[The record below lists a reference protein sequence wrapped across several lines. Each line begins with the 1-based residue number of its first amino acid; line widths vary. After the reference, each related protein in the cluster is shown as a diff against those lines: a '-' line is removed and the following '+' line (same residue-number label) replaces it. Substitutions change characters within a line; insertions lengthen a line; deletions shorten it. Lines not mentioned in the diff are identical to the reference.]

1 MSANGLLIHYE
12 YCSGCSS
19 CVVACKNEHKLTKG
33 QWGIKLLENGPREV
47 SPGKIEWDYIPTPTS
62 FCDLCADRVKAGKKP
77 TCVHHCLAACM
88 EYGTLEELAKSA
100 AGKGRKVVIFTD
112 PHAATI
118 HLTKVVAGDTAI
130 AAGDKAEKKVVVK
143 KPIVVVDPLAAKP
156 GQNYG
161 TTKYVQSK
169 EYEGGE
175 IVFKEEKEKP
185 MPDKEKDSK

>member
-1 MSANGLLIHYE
+1 
-12 YCSGCSS
+12 
-19 CVVACKNEHKLTKG
+19 
-33 QWGIKLLENGPREV
+33 
-47 SPGKIEWDYIPTPTS
+47 
-62 FCDLCADRVKAGKKP
+62 
-77 TCVHHCLAACM
+77 M

-100 AGKGRKVVIFTD
+100 SEKGRKVVIFTD
-112 PHAATI
+112 PQAATVY
-118 HLTKVVAGDTAI
+118 LSKAVASDAAT

-175 IVFKEEKEKP
+175 IVFKEEKAD
-185 MPDKEKDSK
+185 DKDKGKK

>member
-1 MSANGLLIHYE
+1 MSTNGLLIHYE
-12 YCSGCSS
+12 YCSGCNS

-62 FCDLCADRVKAGKKP
+62 LCDLCADRVKAGKKP

-112 PHAATI
+112 PQAATI
-118 HLTKVVAGDTAI
+118 HLTKVIAKGAGTP
-130 AAGDKAEKKVVVK
+130 AGDKAENKVVVK
-143 KPIVVVDPLAAKP
+143 KPVTVVDPLAAKP

-161 TTKYVQSK
+161 STKFVPSK
-169 EYEGGE
+169 EYEAGQ
-175 IVFKEEKEKP
+175 ITFKEDKEKVEKEKE
-185 MPDKEKDSK
+185 KEQK